1 MGFRFSEYK
10 WPAMAGRVPFKHQ
23 ITTTEMALSYPR
35 LLILN
40 EMGTGKTMSIC
51 WAIDILLL
59 AGKVDR
65 VYVVAPLSVLKA
77 VWAKEF
83 FFNLP
88 HIKYAICHG
97 SPEKRRQVIRSS
109 AQVIIINPD
118 GIKSMHNEIV
128 KFGKRQLLV
137 IDELTT
143 YKNASSDRTEQMI
156 DFAEPFKGV
165 WGATG
170 ELTPDSPVEA
180 WSQVKVVNPFS
191 PLLPTYVE
199 QFRNATMYRAD
210 LLVDVPKRPGE
221 PAIWRPKQDADKL
234 VAAIAR
240 PAVRFKL
247 RDCIDLPPTI
257 YTDVEPPMSAE
268 QEDAYQSMKQ
278 KLYLE
283 TETGEITAANAAVK
297 LMKLVQIASGAIF
310 TNEREVHTLG
320 CKPMLDHLVDTWK
333 QTYNRKMIIVCAFK
347 PTFAMLQRFAADRY
361 IRCATINGDVPQNV
375 RSASVDRFQN
385 GDLNWLLL
393 QPQAAA
399 HGLTLTAAS
408 YTYWFTL
415 TPSNE
420 LYNQTNARTVRP
432 SQTETT
438 YIMRKI
444 SSSAERH
451 YANILDGKADMSGS
465 IMRLFR
471 EKML

>member
-1 MGFRFSEYK
+1 MGFKFSEYN

-23 ITTTEMALSYPR
+23 VTTTEMALSYPR

-51 WAIDILLL
+51 WAIDILLR
-59 AGKVDR
+59 AGKLDR
-65 VYVVAPLSVLKA
+65 VYIVAPLSVLKA

-97 SPEKRRQVIRSS
+97 TPDKRRAVIRSS
-109 AQVIIINPD
+109 AQVVIINPD
-118 GIKSMHNEIV
+118 GIKTMASEIE
-128 KFGKRQLLV
+128 KLGKRSLLV

-143 YKNASSDRTEQMI
+143 YKNAESDRTEQMI
-156 DFAEPFKGV
+156 KFAEPFKGV

-180 WSQVKVVNPFS
+180 WSQVKVVNPAS
-191 PLLPTYVE
+191 PLLPPYVGT
-199 QFRNATMYRAD
+199 FRDATMFRAD
-210 LLVDVPKRPGE
+210 LLDDTPKRPGQ
-221 PAIWRPKQDADKL
+221 PAIWRPKQNADKL

-257 YTDVEPPMSAE
+257 ISDVAPPMSAE
-268 QEDAYQSMKQ
+268 QEDAYESMKR

-283 TETGEITAANAAVK
+283 TETGEVTAANAAVK

-310 TNEREVHTLG
+310 TDERTVHTIG
-320 CKPMLDHLVDTWK
+320 CKPMLDHLTDTWK

-347 PTFAMLQRFAADRY
+347 PTFAMLQRYAADRY
-361 IRCATINGDVPQNV
+361 IRCATINGDIPGNERAQ
-375 RSASVDRFQN
+375 SVDRFQN

-399 HGLTLTAAS
+399 HGLTLTATS
-408 YTYWFTL
+408 HTYWFTL

-420 LYNQTNARTVRP
+420 MYNQTNARTVRP
-432 SQTETT
+432 GQHETT
-438 YIMRKI
+438 HILRKI
-444 SSSAERH
+444 SSSAEQH